1 MTTQEVV
8 SRTRHHKNA
17 TITGCSRNWSSIK
30 TTTWSRHI
38 FKAAANSRDPLIHNA
53 CYYLLVHGLN
63 NACSTCLSSI
73 HFCEE
78 KMNSGLLEVCSS
90 DMTSDRNASSTLN
103 FSKYR
108 KKGRKNSDEEKR
120 KMQRKEKNVKLSEET
135 FALAV
140 CGKTRQ

>member
-1 MTTQEVV
+1 MTTQKEG
-8 SRTRHHKNA
+8 SRTRHNKNA

-38 FKAAANSRDPLIHNA
+38 FKAAGNSQDPLIHNA
-53 CYYLLVHGLN
+53 CYYLHVRGLN
-63 NACSTCLSSI
+63 NAHSTCLSRI

-90 DMTSDRNASSTLN
+90 DITSDRNASSTLN

-108 KKGRKNSDEEKR
+108 KKGRENSAEEKR
-120 KMQRKEKNVKLSEET
+120 KMQNSRKRRL
-135 FALAV
+135 
-140 CGKTRQ
+140 R